1 MEQALENKLQVKK
14 RPRFSTRLRHYVEG
28 HGLKLSWIAK
38 MINMSYPHLYR
49 LYSGATEPTAREA
62 HAMAQLLRCQVDDL
76 FELEEPDNGE
86 KHD

>member
-1 MEQALENKLQVKK
+1 
-14 RPRFSTRLRHYVEG
+14 
-28 HGLKLSWIAK
+28 

-86 KHD
+86 NRD